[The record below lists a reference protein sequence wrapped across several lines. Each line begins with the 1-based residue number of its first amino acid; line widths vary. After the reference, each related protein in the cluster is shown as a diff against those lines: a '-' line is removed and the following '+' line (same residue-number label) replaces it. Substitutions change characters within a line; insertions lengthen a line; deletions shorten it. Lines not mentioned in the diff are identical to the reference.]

1 MRILAGAQNDVRL
14 LEGSKGVE
22 VIYKEFVNAK

>member
-1 MRILAGAQNDVRL
+1 MRILTGAQNDVRL
-14 LEGSKGVE
+14 LKCSKEVE